1 MSSSPSKPLIMCGL
15 RMAPH
20 LQPPRQMFQIR
31 QSEVNGV
38 VTFALSGHIEEE
50 PLSDLQKLLARQAG
64 ERPTAV
70 VLDLADV
77 KLVNREAV
85 KFLASCETAGVQLKN
100 CPSYVREWIEKGRT
114 P

>member
-1 MSSSPSKPLIMCGL
+1 MCAL
-15 RMAPH
+15 RMAPQ

-31 QSEVNGV
+31 QSDVNGV

-50 PLSDLQKLLARQAG
+50 PLSDLQKLLASQAG
-64 ERPTAV
+64 ARPTAV

-77 KLVNREAV
+77 KLVSREAV
-85 KFLASCETAGVQLKN
+85 KFLASCETAGVELKN

>member
-1 MSSSPSKPLIMCGL
+1 
-15 RMAPH
+15 MAPQ
-20 LQPPRQMFQIR
+20 LQPSRQMFQIR

-50 PLSDLQKLLARQAG
+50 PLSDLEKLLASEAG
-64 ERPTAV
+64 ARRTAV

-85 KFLASCETAGVQLKN
+85 KFLASCETAGVELKN
-100 CPSYVREWIEKGRT
+100 CPSYVREWIQKGRT

>member
-1 MSSSPSKPLIMCGL
+1 
-15 RMAPH
+15 MAPQ
-20 LQPPRQMFQIR
+20 LQPGRRMFQIR
-31 QSEVNGV
+31 QSEVNGL
-38 VTFALSGHIEEE
+38 VTFALSGHLEEE
-50 PLSDLQKLLARQAG
+50 QLSDLQKLLASQTGAG
-64 ERPTAV
+64 PTAV

-85 KFLASCETAGVQLKN
+85 KFLASCETAGVELKN

>member
-1 MSSSPSKPLIMCGL
+1 
-15 RMAPH
+15 
-20 LQPPRQMFQIR
+20 MFQIR
-31 QSEVNGV
+31 QSEVDGV
-38 VTFALSGHIEEE
+38 VTLALSGHIEQEQ
-50 PLSDLQKLLARQAG
+50 LSDLQKLLASQAG
-64 ERPTAV
+64 ARPTTV

-85 KFLASCETAGVQLKN
+85 KFLASCETAGVELQN

>member
-1 MSSSPSKPLIMCGL
+1 MGL
-15 RMAPH
+15 RMAPQ
-20 LQPPRQMFQIR
+20 LQSPREMFQIR
-31 QSEVNGV
+31 QSELNGV

-50 PLSDLQKLLARQAG
+50 PLSDLQKLLASQAG
-64 ERPTAV
+64 ARPTAV

-85 KFLASCETAGVQLKN
+85 KFLASCETAGVELKN

>member
-1 MSSSPSKPLIMCGL
+1 
-15 RMAPH
+15 MATQ
-20 LQPPRQMFQIR
+20 LQPPGHMFQIR

-50 PLSDLQKLLARQAG
+50 PLSDLQKLLASQGGAG
-64 ERPTAV
+64 PTAV

-85 KFLASCETAGVQLKN
+85 KFLASIETAGVELKN
-100 CPSYVREWIEKGRT
+100 CPSYVREWIEKGRK

>member
-1 MSSSPSKPLIMCGL
+1 MATQVQPSG
-15 RMAPH
+15 
-20 LQPPRQMFQIR
+20 QMFQIR

-38 VTFALSGHIEEE
+38 VTLALSGHIEEQ
-50 PLSDLQKLLARQAG
+50 PLSDLQKLLASQVGA
-64 ERPTAV
+64 RPTAV

>member
-1 MSSSPSKPLIMCGL
+1 
-15 RMAPH
+15 MAPQ
-20 LQPPRQMFQIR
+20 LQPSRQMFQIR

-50 PLSDLQKLLARQAG
+50 PLSDLRTLLASQAG
-64 ERPTAV
+64 ARPTAV
-70 VLDLADV
+70 VLDLTDV

-85 KFLASCETAGVQLKN
+85 KFLASCETAGVELKN
-100 CPSYVREWIEKGRT
+100 CPSYVREWIQKGRT

>member
-1 MSSSPSKPLIMCGL
+1 
-15 RMAPH
+15 
-20 LQPPRQMFQIR
+20 MFQIR
-31 QSEVNGV
+31 QSEVDGV
-38 VTFALSGHIEEE
+38 VTLALSGHIEQEQ
-50 PLSDLQKLLARQAG
+50 LSDLQKLLASQAG
-64 ERPTAV
+64 ARPTAV

-85 KFLASCETAGVQLKN
+85 KFLASCETAGVELKN

>member
-1 MSSSPSKPLIMCGL
+1 
-15 RMAPH
+15 MASQ
-20 LQPPRQMFQIR
+20 LQPVGKMFHIR
-31 QSEVNGV
+31 QSEDNGV
-38 VTFALSGHIEEE
+38 VTFALSGHIEEQ
-50 PLSDLQKLLARQAG
+50 PLSDLQKLLASQAG
-64 ERPTAV
+64 ARPTAV

-85 KFLASCETAGVQLKN
+85 KFLASCETAGVELKN

>member
-1 MSSSPSKPLIMCGL
+1 
-15 RMAPH
+15 MAPQ
-20 LQPPRQMFQIR
+20 LQPSGQMFQIR
-31 QSEVNGV
+31 QSEGNGV
-38 VTFALSGHIEEE
+38 VTFTLSGHLEEE
-50 PLSDLQKLLARQAG
+50 QLSDLQKLLASHVG
-64 ERPTAV
+64 TRPV

-85 KFLASCETAGVQLKN
+85 KFLASCETAGVELKN

>member
-1 MSSSPSKPLIMCGL
+1 
-15 RMAPH
+15 MAPQ
-20 LQPPRQMFQIR
+20 LQPSRQMFQIR

-50 PLSDLQKLLARQAG
+50 PLSDLQKLLASQAG
-64 ERPTAV
+64 AGPTAV
-70 VLDLADV
+70 VLDLTDV

-85 KFLASCETAGVQLKN
+85 KFLASCETAGVELKN
-100 CPSYVREWIEKGRT
+100 CPSYVREWIQKGRT

>member
-1 MSSSPSKPLIMCGL
+1 
-15 RMAPH
+15 
-20 LQPPRQMFQIR
+20 MFQIR

-50 PLSDLQKLLARQAG
+50 PLSDLQKLLASQA
-64 ERPTAV
+64 EATPTAV

-85 KFLASCETAGVQLKN
+85 KFLASCETAGVELKN
-100 CPSYVREWIEKGRT
+100 CPSYVREWIEKGRK

>member
-1 MSSSPSKPLIMCGL
+1 MQPSG
-15 RMAPH
+15 
-20 LQPPRQMFQIR
+20 QMFQIR
-31 QSEVNGV
+31 QSEGNGV
-38 VTFALSGHIEEE
+38 VTFTLSGHLEEE
-50 PLSDLQKLLARQAG
+50 QLSDLQKLLAGQMGAG
-64 ERPTAV
+64 STAV

-85 KFLASCETAGVQLKN
+85 KFLASCETAGVELKN

>member
-1 MSSSPSKPLIMCGL
+1 MNGL

-31 QSEVNGV
+31 QSEVDGV
-38 VTFALSGHIEEE
+38 VTLALSGHIEQEQ
-50 PLSDLQKLLARQAG
+50 LSDLQKLLASQAG
-64 ERPTAV
+64 ARPTAV

-85 KFLASCETAGVQLKN
+85 KFLASCETAGVELKN

>member
-1 MSSSPSKPLIMCGL
+1 
-15 RMAPH
+15 MATQ
-20 LQPPRQMFQIR
+20 LQPPGQMFQIR

-38 VTFALSGHIEEE
+38 VTFALSGHMEEE
-50 PLSDLQKLLARQAG
+50 PLSDLQKLLTSQAG
-64 ERPTAV
+64 AGPTDV

-85 KFLASCETAGVQLKN
+85 KFLAACETAGVELKN
-100 CPSYVREWIEKGRT
+100 CPSYVREWIEKGRK